1 MSMKPSITL
10 STSSSKRNRHS
21 FIKSALLIVAATVI
35 TAASTRVGA
44 ATFTWTNLESDI
56 AGVARR
62 VDPNLINPWGM
73 AASPSGIIWVSD
85 NGTGVSTLYFQDG
98 RPVPNAANPLVVAI
112 PPSAS
117 NTGGANPTGIVFND
131 TPFFKV
137 TKGGNSQP
145 SLFIFVSE
153 DGMISGWN
161 PQLDVTHAIV
171 AKDNGRRDAVY
182 KGATLGMANG
192 YNFLFATNFQS
203 GQVETFNENFQRV
216 NPGGFV
222 DPNLPADYSP
232 FGIRNFNGQI
242 FVTYAKRNPANPDD
256 DLAGPGFG
264 FVDVFD
270 ASGNLLRRL
279 VSHGRLNA
287 PWGLAMVQGTLW
299 VGNFGNGQIN
309 IYDPATGNF
318 LGTPR
323 ATTGNPLAFDGLWDL
338 LPIGNQI
345 FFTAGIADEEHG
357 LFGAITQVGQ

>member
-1 MSMKPSITL
+1 MKPSITL
-10 STSSSKRNRHS
+10 SASLSKRSTHS
-21 FIKSALLIVAATVI
+21 FIKSALLIVAAIVF
-35 TAASTRVGA
+35 TAASTRA
-44 ATFTWTNLESDI
+44 DPATFNWTNLQSDI

-62 VDPNLINPWGM
+62 VDSNLINPWGM
-73 AASPSGIIWVSD
+73 AVSSNGIIWVSD
-85 NGTGVSTLYFQDG
+85 NGTGVSTLYSQNG
-98 RPVPNAANPLVVAI
+98 TPVPNAANPLVVAI
-112 PPSAS
+112 PASAS
-117 NTGGANPTGIVFND
+117 NTEGANPTGIVFND

-137 TKGGNSQP
+137 TKGGSSQP
-145 SLFIFVSE
+145 SVFIFVSE

-161 PQLDVTHAIV
+161 PQLDLTHAIV
-171 AKDNGRRDAVY
+171 AKDNGGRDAVY
-182 KGATLGMANG
+182 KGTTLGMANG
-192 YNFLFATNFQS
+192 HNFLFVTNFQS

-216 NPGGFV
+216 NLGGFV
-222 DPNLPADYSP
+222 DPNIPADYAP
-232 FGIRNFNGQI
+232 FGIRNFNGQV

-270 ASGNLLRRL
+270 TSGNLLRRL

-299 VGNFGNGQIN
+299 VGNFGNGRIN
-309 IYDPATGNF
+309 AYDPATGNF
-318 LGTPR
+318 LGTLK

-357 LFGAITQVGQ
+357 LFGVISQVGQ

>member
-1 MSMKPSITL
+1 MRPTTL
-10 STSSSKRNRHS
+10 SASLSKRSTHN
-21 FIKSALLIVAATVI
+21 FIKSALLIVAAVAI
-35 TAASTRVGA
+35 TAASTRADA
-44 ATFTWTNLESDI
+44 ATFTWTNLQSDI

-73 AASPSGIIWVSD
+73 AVSPNGIIWVSD
-85 NGTGVSTLYFQDG
+85 NGTGVSTLYFQNG
-98 RPVPNAANPLVVAI
+98 SPAPNAANRLVVAI

-117 NTGGANPTGIVFND
+117 NTDGANPTGIVFND

-137 TKGGNSQP
+137 TKDGNSQP
-145 SLFIFVSE
+145 SVFIFVSE

-161 PQLDVTHAIV
+161 PQLDLKHAIV
-171 AKDNGRRDAVY
+171 AKDNGARDAVY
-182 KGATLGMANG
+182 KGASLGMANG
-192 YNFLFATNFQS
+192 HNFLFVTNFQS
-203 GQVETFNENFQRV
+203 GKVETFNQNFQRV

-222 DPNLPADYSP
+222 DPNIPADYAP

-279 VSHGRLNA
+279 VSHDRLNA

-299 VGNFGNGQIN
+299 VGNFGNGRIN
-309 IYDPATGNF
+309 SYDPATGNF
-318 LGTPR
+318 LGTLK

-338 LPIGNQI
+338 LPIGNGI

-357 LFGAITQVGQ
+357 LFGVISQVGQ